1 MEDVVR
7 VLEYRT
13 LGSRLKRIGERLQ
26 AQTHDLVVEMDG
38 STLPPPQ
45 APILVALRRNGPMSI
60 GDLTKA
66 LGQRQPGVTRM
77 AGKLKE
83 AGLVHIGPHADDK
96 RISMVSLTKEGA
108 ELDARLESEAWP
120 AVERAVRSACAGL
133 DGPFMDQLA
142 QLEDALEAIPLKK
155 RRT

>member
-7 VLEYRT
+7 ILEYRT

-45 APILVALRRNGPMSI
+45 APILVALRRNGPLSI
-60 GDLTKA
+60 GDLAKA

-83 AGLVHIGPHADDK
+83 AGLVQITPHPGDK
-96 RISMVSLTKEGA
+96 RISMVALTEKGA
-108 ELDARLESEAWP
+108 ALDNRLESEAWP
-120 AVERAVRSACAGL
+120 ALENAVRDACSGL
-133 DGPFMDQLA
+133 NGPFMDQLS
-142 QLEDALEAIPLKK
+142 QLEDALEAVPLKK